1 MLVHFPSSLAKFHIL
16 HHKMII
22 SSQCQPTQWL
32 TQMESVMSSV
42 KALLSIRRCLFT
54 CSGCAEWIIWTSLV
68 RHIKT
73 SCLTDTA
80 ADTEHW
86 SCALD
91 GNAFCAV
98 CSSKSTVAGLITF
111 SAFSCQ
117 LQHYKLYC
125 WKPQNYQLRNH
136 TTRLWMLS
144 YTSRLAKLKLDSLE
158 VRRLKQDLV
167 LTYKIILCLQMSVQ
181 VTFLNLLT
189 RITAPED
196 ICTNS
201 PSITVALTCTK
212 TSSEKR

>member
-1 MLVHFPSSLAKFHIL
+1 
-16 HHKMII
+16 
-22 SSQCQPTQWL
+22 
-32 TQMESVMSSV
+32 
-42 KALLSIRRCLFT
+42 
-54 CSGCAEWIIWTSLV
+54 
-68 RHIKT
+68 
-73 SCLTDTA
+73 
-80 ADTEHW
+80 
-86 SCALD
+86 
-91 GNAFCAV
+91 
-98 CSSKSTVAGLITF
+98 
-111 SAFSCQ
+111 
-117 LQHYKLYC
+117 
-125 WKPQNYQLRNH
+125 
-136 TTRLWMLS
+136 MLS